1 MNLEGFVQVVRVK
14 TLTTCGLN
22 LAEKT
27 QKSVKN
33 GLKM

>member
-1 MNLEGFVQVVRVK
+1 MNMEGFVQDVRVK
-14 TLTTCGLN
+14 TLTSCGIK
-22 LAEKT
+22 LAEME